1 MKCSHFALIVVSGL
15 MWLLIGAFLMTLG
28 MHHIMNVVQNWEG
41 VIRSNSFSILKFLAP
56 FVSSEEKA
64 MSVLVVLC
72 LLVGYLKG
80 RFVLMKTV
88 KKGVQR
94 IISYPNPAPLNQ
106 IYSKKYYFLIAGMMG
121 LGFLLKR
128 LHLVEDVRGAM
139 DLAIGSALLKGALS
153 YFHFAFQERKGS
165 LMREV

>member
-1 MKCSHFALIVVSGL
+1 MKCSHFALIIVSGL

-28 MHHIMNVVQNWEG
+28 MHHIMNVVQNWE
-41 VIRSNSFSILKFLAP
+41 VMLRLHSFSFLKFLAP

-64 MSVLVVLC
+64 MSVLVFIC

-88 KKGVQR
+88 KRGVQR
-94 IISYPNPAPLNQ
+94 IISYPNPAPLMQ
-106 IYSKKYYFLIAGMMG
+106 LYSKKYYLLIALMMG
-121 LGFLLKR
+121 LGFLLKS
-128 LHLVEDVRGAM
+128 LHLAEDVRGAI